1 MKFTRKKI
9 ILGII
14 FIFAIGFI
22 CLLINRNTGL
32 KAFEKEVLNI
42 ELPQNIEKIA
52 MKSGI
57 GDSGGN
63 GDYSTYRVVFIAK
76 TEMTIDELKKEFDNK
91 EMTTL
96 THKAYS
102 GLPFAYIT
110 KCEGSVFKSSRDF
123 VLEFDELKGIND
135 FSNYYFIEFIN

>member
-32 KAFEKEVLNI
+32 RAFEKEVLNI
-42 ELPQNIEKIA
+42 ELPQKIEKIA
-52 MKSGI
+52 MRSGI

-63 GDYSTYRVVFIAK
+63 GDYSTYCQCVFSARPAVMSSCPNKSMCWRVILSTPKRSKIILRMVRAVPDVPTAKSQPTVFRLP
-76 TEMTIDELKKEFDNK
+76 EM
-91 EMTTL
+91 
-96 THKAYS
+96 
-102 GLPFAYIT
+102 
-110 KCEGSVFKSSRDF
+110 R
-123 VLEFDELKGIND
+123 
-135 FSNYYFIEFIN
+135 

>member
-32 KAFEKEVLNI
+32 RAFEKEVLNI
-42 ELPQNIEKIA
+42 ELPQKIEKIA
-52 MKSGI
+52 MRSGI

-63 GDYSTYRVVFIAK
+63 GDYSTYRVVFVVK
-76 TEMTIDELKKEFDNK
+76 TEMTIKE
-91 EMTTL
+91 
-96 THKAYS
+96 
-102 GLPFAYIT
+102 
-110 KCEGSVFKSSRDF
+110 
-123 VLEFDELKGIND
+123 
-135 FSNYYFIEFIN
+135 

>member
-14 FIFAIGFI
+14 FIFTIGFI

-52 MKSGI
+52 TKSGI

-63 GDYSTYRVVFIAK
+63 GDYSTYRVVFVVK
-76 TEMTIDELKKEFDNK
+76 TEMTLDELKKEFDNK

-96 THKAYS
+96 THKEYS
-102 GLPFAYIT
+102 ELPFAYIT
-110 KCEGSVFKSSRDF
+110 KCEGNVFKSSRDF
-123 VLEFDELKGIND
+123 VLEFDELKEIAD